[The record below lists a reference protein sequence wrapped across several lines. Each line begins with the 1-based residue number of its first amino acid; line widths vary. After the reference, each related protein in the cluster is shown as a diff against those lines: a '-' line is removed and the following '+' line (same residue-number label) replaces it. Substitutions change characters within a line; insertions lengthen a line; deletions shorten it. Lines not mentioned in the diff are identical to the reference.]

1 LEKGCDEA
9 MTRDQAK
16 KKIEQ
21 LSIEIDEHNY
31 NYYVL
36 DNPVISDYEFDKMLE
51 ELIRFEKEF
60 PEFLS
65 PQSPSQ
71 RVGGAVTKEFKTVK
85 HKYPMLSLSNTYNE
99 EELRDFDERVR
110 KVIGDKFEYDC
121 ELKYDGV
128 SISLTYVDGILTQAV
143 TRGDGE
149 KGDDVTA
156 NVKTIRSIPLKLQGK
171 GYPDEFEMRG
181 EILMLRKV
189 FTKINN
195 EITKQL
201 TEDGFSE
208 EEIFEKILKN
218 PRNAASGTLKMQ
230 DSRVVASR
238 KLDCILYF
246 MLGEKLPHHS
256 HFENMLEAK
265 KWGFKISPYM
275 EKHKNIEEV
284 MAYLAHWNKAR
295 HDLDYETDGVVIKV
309 NDYNFQK
316 KLGFTAKSPRW
327 AIAYKFKAASA
338 ATTLESISYQVGRTG
353 AITPVANLKPV
364 FLAGTT
370 VKRASLH
377 NADIIEKLDLHE
389 HDTVFVEKGGEIIPK
404 ITGVDLKKRKS
415 DAKRVKYIN
424 KCPEC
429 GTELVR
435 HEDEAAHYCPN
446 EYGCPPQIKGK
457 MIHFTSRRAM
467 DIDSLGEET
476 IELLHEKKLIRNI
489 ADIYELK
496 NRKDDLLA
504 LERMGERSVDNLL
517 NGIEE
522 SKKVPFERVVY
533 SIGIRHIG
541 ETTAKKLAFCFKN
554 ISALMKATEEQL
566 LEVGDIGETIAKSV
580 IEYFTDKKNTEIIE
594 RLKKSGLQFELS
606 EEVLANRT
614 EKLKGLTIVV
624 SGTFEKFSRDGIKE
638 AIEKNGGKV
647 TGSVSGSTS
656 LIVAGEGMGPE
667 KKKKAE
673 KLGVKIISEEDFI
686 GMIS

>member
-1 LEKGCDEA
+1 

-21 LSIEIDEHNY
+21 LSKEIDEHNHK
-31 NYYVL
+31 YYVL
-36 DNPVISDYEFDKMLE
+36 DNPSISDLEFDKMLE
-51 ELIRFEKEF
+51 ELIRLEKEF
-60 PEFLS
+60 PELLS

-71 RVGGAVTKEFKTVK
+71 RVGGAITKIFKTVK
-85 HKYPMLSLSNTYNE
+85 HAYPMLSLSNTYSE

-110 KVIGDKFEYDC
+110 KTIPGQFDYDC

-128 SISLTYVDGILTQAV
+128 SISLTYVDGILAQAV

-149 KGDDVTA
+149 KGDDVTT

-171 GYPDEFEMRG
+171 NFPAKFEMRG

-189 FTKINN
+189 FEKINK
-195 EITKQL
+195 EITAQM
-201 TEDGFSE
+201 TEDGYNE

-230 DSRVVASR
+230 DSKVVASR

-246 MLGEKLPHHS
+246 MLGENLPHQS
-256 HFENMLEAK
+256 HYENMLEAK

-275 EKHKNIEEV
+275 ELHKTLDEV
-284 MAYLAHWNKAR
+284 
-295 HDLDYETDGVVIKV
+295 LDYLKHWDKERFKLGYDTDGVVIKV
-309 NDYNFQK
+309 NSYLHQK

-338 ATTLESISYQVGRTG
+338 STILDSITYQVGRTG

-404 ITGVDLKKRKS
+404 ITGVDISKRKK
-415 DAKRVKYIN
+415 DAKRVKYIS

-429 GTELVR
+429 GTELIR
-435 HEDEAAHYCPN
+435 KEEEANHYCPN

-457 MIHFTSRRAM
+457 MNHFTSRRAM

-476 IELLHEKKLIRNI
+476 IELLFEKGLIKNI
-489 ADIYELK
+489 ADIYQLK
-496 NRKDDLLA
+496 NKKEELLA
-504 LERMGERSVDNLL
+504 LERMGERSVENLL
-517 NGIEE
+517 AGIEE
-522 SKKVPFERVVY
+522 SKNVPFERVLY
-533 SIGIRHIG
+533 AIGIRHIG
-541 ETTAKKLAFCFKN
+541 ETTAKKLAYHFKN
-554 ISALMKATEEQL
+554 ISALMKADEQQL

-580 IEYFTDKKNTEIIE
+580 IEYFEDRKNIEIIE
-594 RLKKSGLQFELS
+594 QLRKHKLNFDLS
-606 EEVLANRT
+606 EEAMADRT
-614 EKLKGLTIVV
+614 EKLKGKTIVV

-647 TGSVSGSTS
+647 TGSVSGSTTF
-656 LIVAGEGMGPE
+656 IVAGEGMGPE

-673 KLGVKIISEEDFI
+673 KLGVKIISEEEFVK
-686 GMIS
+686 MIS